1 MRISPP
7 GSGSSKPASSRSVV
21 VLPHPEG
28 PRREKNSPRR
38 TSKDTPSTAFT
49 GAERAPKLLLTRVNW
64 TMGGRD
70 KLGETSW
77 VVGSGQ
83 WAVGSGQWA
92 VGGGPA
98 ENVCLAAGRRKA
110 SGPLSGRR
118 TVSGL
123 GSGREASHAETRGAG
138 PSRRGHSGPASG
150 AALAGAAL
158 GRRREPA
165 RPARGGA
172 GGGASAFRGADGA
185 GDRAGGRD
193 PSPDRHARRG
203 GRGGACLRGS
213 PARRAA
219 SRRREAGPAERP
231 RRARRAGPVGGR
243 EAVRGAGPGRPRRHP
258 RHRGREGGR
267 RRLSRGRLPQAQG
280 GDRVRLPHRE
290 ADRHHDQHH
299 ADHSRPLRRLRP
311 DFRRHAIMSQATEFD
326 AIVVGSGMSGGWAAK
341 ELCERGLR
349 TLVLEAGR
357 DINPLTDYVEHVQ
370 PWEVRFRGWGDGK
383 ALERDQPIQKN
394 CYACDEWSG
403 KFFVN
408 DRENPYEFDADKP
421 FHWIRGRHVG
431 GRSLMWG
438 RQVYRWSDLDFEANL
453 KDGIAVDWPI
463 RYADLAPWYDHV
475 ERFIG
480 ISGQAEH
487 PPP

>member
-49 GAERAPKLLLTRVNW
+49 GAERAPKLLLTRANW

-70 KLGETSW
+70 QL
-77 VVGSGQ
+77 
-83 WAVGSGQWA
+83 GSGQWA

-123 GSGREASHAETRGAG
+123 GSGREDSHAETRGAG

-172 GGGASAFRGADGA
+172 GGGASALRGADGA

-193 PSPDRHARRG
+193 PSPDRHPRRG
-203 GRGGACLRGS
+203 GRGGARLRGS
-213 PARRAA
+213 PARRVV

-231 RRARRAGPVGGR
+231 RRAR
-243 EAVRGAGPGRPRRHP
+243 
-258 RHRGREGGR
+258 
-267 RRLSRGRLPQAQG
+267 
-280 GDRVRLPHRE
+280 
-290 ADRHHDQHH
+290 
-299 ADHSRPLRRLRP
+299 
-311 DFRRHAIMSQATEFD
+311 
-326 AIVVGSGMSGGWAAK
+326 
-341 ELCERGLR
+341 
-349 TLVLEAGR
+349 
-357 DINPLTDYVEHVQ
+357 
-370 PWEVRFRGWGDGK
+370 
-383 ALERDQPIQKN
+383 
-394 CYACDEWSG
+394 
-403 KFFVN
+403 
-408 DRENPYEFDADKP
+408 
-421 FHWIRGRHVG
+421 
-431 GRSLMWG
+431 
-438 RQVYRWSDLDFEANL
+438 
-453 KDGIAVDWPI
+453 
-463 RYADLAPWYDHV
+463 
-475 ERFIG
+475 
-480 ISGQAEH
+480 
-487 PPP
+487 

>member
-70 KLGETSW
+70 KLGSGQGA
-77 VVGSGQ
+77 VDSGQ
-83 WAVGSGQWA
+83 WAVDSGQWA

-172 GGGASAFRGADGA
+172 GGGTSALSGADGA

-193 PSPDRHARRG
+193 PSPDRYPRRG
-203 GRGGACLRGS
+203 GRGGARLRGS
-213 PARRAA
+213 PARRMV
-219 SRRREAGPAERP
+219 S
-231 RRARRAGPVGGR
+231 
-243 EAVRGAGPGRPRRHP
+243 
-258 RHRGREGGR
+258 
-267 RRLSRGRLPQAQG
+267 
-280 GDRVRLPHRE
+280 
-290 ADRHHDQHH
+290 
-299 ADHSRPLRRLRP
+299 
-311 DFRRHAIMSQATEFD
+311 
-326 AIVVGSGMSGGWAAK
+326 
-341 ELCERGLR
+341 
-349 TLVLEAGR
+349 
-357 DINPLTDYVEHVQ
+357 
-370 PWEVRFRGWGDGK
+370 
-383 ALERDQPIQKN
+383 
-394 CYACDEWSG
+394 
-403 KFFVN
+403 
-408 DRENPYEFDADKP
+408 
-421 FHWIRGRHVG
+421 
-431 GRSLMWG
+431 
-438 RQVYRWSDLDFEANL
+438 
-453 KDGIAVDWPI
+453 
-463 RYADLAPWYDHV
+463 
-475 ERFIG
+475 
-480 ISGQAEH
+480 
-487 PPP
+487 